1 MKNKRFCTMQMKKQK
16 YMKQVGLLH
25 RLPSCL
31 PRTSLLTTYKF
42 FTKSHVN
49 FGDVILD
56 QPSNESFSNNI
67 KTVPYSAAL
76 ALTEPIKGLSSD
88 KLYHD

>member
-1 MKNKRFCTMQMKKQK
+1 MKE
-16 YMKQVGLLH
+16 VGLLH

-49 FGDVILD
+49 FGDVILG
-56 QPSNESFSNNI
+56 QPSNESFSNSI

>member
-1 MKNKRFCTMQMKKQK
+1 MQMKKQK

-49 FGDVILD
+49 FGDVILG
-56 QPSNESFSNNI
+56 QPSNESFSDNI
-67 KTVPYSAAL
+67 KTIPYSAVL
-76 ALTEPIKGLSSD
+76 ALNELIKDLPSD
-88 KLYHD
+88 KLYND